1 MRGAFDLDVAGL
13 PRELVTTG
21 LQCRAPEQVGLAEPR
36 ERDLPHAID
45 GSGGGAGRRQKN
57 EAHSRF
63 QHACH
68 FPSFWIWR
76 ALPYNEI
83 MARGWESK
91 SVESQIESA
100 ESRKPAH
107 RETKL
112 SPEQIQTMRDRENLE
127 LSRTRVQCE
136 LASST
141 NPRYQEILRRGLAD
155 LEAKIAQL
163 EPAKKAV
170 AASAR

>member
-1 MRGAFDLDVAGL
+1 V
-13 PRELVTTG
+13 
-21 LQCRAPEQVGLAEPR
+21 
-36 ERDLPHAID
+36 
-45 GSGGGAGRRQKN
+45 
-57 EAHSRF
+57 
-63 QHACH
+63 
-68 FPSFWIWR
+68 
-76 ALPYNEI
+76 PYNEI

-91 SVESQIESA
+91 SVEAQIESA
-100 ESRKPAH
+100 ASKKPAH

-127 LSRTRVQCE
+127 LSRTRVQRE

-141 NPRYQEILRRGLAD
+141 NPRYQDILRKGLAD

-170 AASAR
+170 AAAGR